1 MTESKTPISGA
12 SSYREIGEY
21 WDRHD
26 LADHWDE
33 TREVEM
39 SVDLQSST
47 VYFPVEKSV
56 AERLRSVAE
65 SRGVSAEALLDEW
78 LRERV
83 GAK

>member
-1 MTESKTPISGA
+1 MDESKTRISGA

-33 TREVEM
+33 TSEVQLD
-39 SVDLQSST
+39 VDIRSSAI
-47 VYFPVEKSV
+47 YFPVEKSV
-56 AERLRSVAE
+56 AERLRSAAE

-78 LRERV
+78 LRERI